1 MIEKFNVRRNVIT
14 AMAAF
19 GTNLVLV
26 FMSYRLVITVGGL
39 EALGLWSSLMA
50 WIFLIRLGDVGMATA
65 TVRFVARCDIQ
76 QEGPRVRSY
85 VDTALL
91 INLALFTLL
100 SLLGY
105 GLFSANLSHIV
116 PGSTEAQVTAQSILP
131 LLFVGFLVSNISG
144 LVLGGLTG
152 LHRGY
157 QAALLGIVGSIVQ
170 LGVVLWGVP
179 RLGLAGL
186 AWGLICQHLVM
197 IVSGWTLFILTMR
210 RETAQPGA
218 LLPVQF
224 SKPALRE
231 MLSFSLKTQFANLLN
246 GLFEPLSKILIG
258 RGSGLE
264 ILGLFE
270 LAYKVVAL
278 PRNAIVSGV
287 QATVPSMTRL
297 LVEDRTEARKLFNAS
312 ERRLMRASLVLSSL
326 VVLALPAASWVVLG
340 RLDMTLWI
348 FTGLLAIGFLGN
360 STGAVAYVLCIASG
374 RAGLLI
380 LSSVAALAMV
390 AVFVVLGGLLG
401 GVIGSVAGVALSL
414 AGGGLIVRYLGQ
426 RIWEHS

>member
-224 SKPALRE
+224 SKTALRE